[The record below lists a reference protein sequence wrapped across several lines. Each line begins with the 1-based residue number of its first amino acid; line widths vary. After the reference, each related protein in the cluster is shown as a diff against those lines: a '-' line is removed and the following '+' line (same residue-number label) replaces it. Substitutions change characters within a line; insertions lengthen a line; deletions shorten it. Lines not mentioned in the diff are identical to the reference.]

1 MQENKALPPHRRGS
15 PPAFG
20 WLRAA
25 LVGFVMAGLVGAC
38 NLLVEGAT
46 DQCTTDADCN
56 KFGNGSVCQQ
66 GVCVAKGGSGSSS
79 GSGGSGGGEACFSGE
94 PTKDEQYL
102 NQCTDATCV
111 DFDNCARLGLCDGAA
126 LPPLV
131 EPTPVP

>member
-1 MQENKALPPHRRGS
+1 MQENKALSPHRRGH

-20 WLRAA
+20 WL
-25 LVGFVMAGLVGAC
+25 LVAFVLLAMAGLAGAC
-38 NLLVEGAT
+38 NLIVEGAT

-66 GVCVAKGGSGSSS
+66 GVCVLAGGSSS
-79 GSGGSGGGEACFSGE
+79 SSGSGGGEACFSGE
-94 PTKDEQYL
+94 PSNDEQYL

-111 DFDNCARLGLCDGAA
+111 EFDNCARLGLCDGAA

>member
-1 MQENKALPPHRRGS
+1 MNEKMAPSPHRRGP

-25 LVGFVMAGLVGAC
+25 LAFGAMVGLAGAC

-66 GVCVAKGGSGSSS
+66 GVCILKGGSSS
-79 GSGGSGGGEACFSGE
+79 GSGGGEACFSGE
-94 PTKDEQYL
+94 PSNDEQYL

-111 DFDNCARLGLCDGAA
+111 DFDNCARLGLCNGAA
-126 LPPLV
+126 LP
-131 EPTPVP
+131 